1 MNRHALRCGAGLLA
15 CVLLPSPANAQP
27 QSSTIEKPHAMPPV
41 RSYLAPTIPPVRLTN
56 SARIYTLIRAGNLYL
71 TLQDALALAIENNL
85 NLEIDRYGPLLMRS
99 ALERAKAGGPLRGV
113 PSASAQASSVD
124 SGLGVNG
131 STVSAGLSGS
141 GGGGSGGGGV
151 NTTIQQIGVVAP
163 NFDPNLQSTAT
174 FSHLSQPQANTILS
188 QTDELIQSVHT
199 YNTVVQQGLLTGG
212 LVQYR
217 DYEQYLNENS
227 PSDVLNPAVGPHMDL
242 TYRQPLLQ
250 GFGLRLNDRGIRIA
264 AVNAV
269 ASREAF
275 RSQLLDLVVSVTN
288 LYWDFA
294 AAREELRLRQNAL
307 EITQKFVDDTKYEI
321 SVEALAGVELPR
333 AEAELAA
340 RCQDLAIAQAA
351 VSQRAVQ
358 LKEALSHTEDPA
370 LEAAEIVPV
379 DPLEAPAEEDLPPL
393 RQLLADAL
401 QRRPDVALANYKDQ
415 TSQMNLAGTTNP
427 LLPTLTVQLQ
437 TYDRGAAGAPQAS
450 GGQANQYFAGGYG
463 TALKQIFGRDFP
475 NENAQAGFSIP
486 IGNRSAQADYGIDQL
501 QFRQGQLQSQR
512 DQNQILVDISSA
524 VAALRQAHARHN
536 AARDTRQLQEEL
548 LAGERQKSGAAAFH
562 AIMAD
567 QRALIA
573 ARLAE
578 MTAVSALVRARVARD
593 QVLGQTLEK
602 SRISLEEALTGR
614 VARESL
620 LP

>member
-1 MNRHALRCGAGLLA
+1 
-15 CVLLPSPANAQP
+15 
-27 QSSTIEKPHAMPPV
+27 MPPV

-56 SARIYTLIRAGNLYL
+56 SARLYNLIRAGNLYL
-71 TLQDALALAIENNL
+71 TLQDALSLAIENNL
-85 NLEIDRYGPLLMRS
+85 NLEIDRYGPLLMQS
-99 ALERAKAGGPLRGV
+99 ALERAKSGGPLRGV
-113 PSASAQASSVD
+113 PSASAQVSSVD

-163 NFDPNLQSTAT
+163 NFDANLQSAAT

-242 TYRQPLLQ
+242 TFRQPLLQ

-269 ASREAF
+269 ASRETF
-275 RSQLLDLVVSVTN
+275 RSQLFDLVVSVTN
-288 LYWDFA
+288 LYWDYA
-294 AAREELRLRQNAL
+294 AAREELRLRQDAF
-307 EITQKFVDDTKYEI
+307 EITQKFVDDTKYKI

-340 RCQDLAIAQAA
+340 RRQDLAIAQAA

-370 LEAAEIVPV
+370 LEAAEIVPL

-401 QRRPDVALANYKDQ
+401 ERRPDVALANYKDQ

-427 LLPTLTVQLQ
+427 LLPALTVQLQ
-437 TYDRGAAGAPQAS
+437 TYDRGSAGVPQAS
-450 GGQANQYFAGGYG
+450 GGQANQYFVGGYG

-512 DQNQILVDISSA
+512 DRNQILVDISSA
-524 VAALRQAHARHN
+524 VAALRQAHARYN
-536 AARDTRQLQEEL
+536 AARETRQLQEQL
-548 LAGERQKSGAAAFH
+548 LAGERQKSGASAFN

-567 QRALIA
+567 QRALLA

-578 MTAVSALVRARVARD
+578 MTAVSALVRARVALD
-593 QVLGQTLEK
+593 QVLGETLDK
-602 SRISLEEALTGR
+602 SRMSLEEGLSGR
-614 VARESL
+614 VARDSK
-620 LP
+620 LPEPPTAP

>member
-1 MNRHALRCGAGLLA
+1 M
-15 CVLLPSPANAQP
+15 
-27 QSSTIEKPHAMPPV
+27 
-41 RSYLAPTIPPVRLTN
+41 TN
-56 SARIYTLIRAGNLYL
+56 STRLYTLIRAGNLYL
-71 TLQDALALAIENNL
+71 TLQDALSLAIENNL
-85 NLEIDRYGPLLMRS
+85 NLQIDRYGPLLMQS
-99 ALERAKAGGPLRGV
+99 ALDRAKAGGPLRGV
-113 PSASAQASSVD
+113 PSASAQVSSVD

-131 STVSAGLSGS
+131 STVSAGLANN
-141 GGGGSGGGGV
+141 GGGGGGGGAG
-151 NTTIQQIGVVAP
+151 NNTIQQIGVIAP
-163 NFDPNLQSTAT
+163 NFDPNLQSAAT
-174 FSHLSQPQANTILS
+174 FSHLTQPQSNTILS
-188 QTDELIQSVHT
+188 QTDELVQSVHT

-217 DYEQYLNENS
+217 DYEQYLRENS

-264 AVNAV
+264 ALNAV
-269 ASREAF
+269 ASRETF
-275 RSQLLDLVVSVTN
+275 RSQVLDLVVSVTN
-288 LYWDFA
+288 LYWDYA

-333 AEAELAA
+333 AQAELAA
-340 RCQDLAIAQAA
+340 RRQDLAIAQAA
-351 VSQRAVQ
+351 VGQRAVQ

-370 LEAAEIVPV
+370 LEGAEIVPL
-379 DPLEAPAEEDLPPL
+379 DPLEAPPEEDLPPL
-393 RQLLADAL
+393 RQLLAAAL
-401 QRRPDVALANYKDQ
+401 QRRPDVALANYRDQ
-415 TSQMNLAGTTNP
+415 TTQMNLAGTTNP
-427 LLPTLTVQLQ
+427 LLPTLNVQVQ

-450 GGQANQYFAGGYG
+450 GGQANPYFSGGYG
-463 TALKQIFGRDFP
+463 TALKQILSRDFP
-475 NENAQAGFSIP
+475 NENAQAAFSIP

-512 DQNQILVDISSA
+512 DQNRILVDISSA
-524 VAALRQAHARHN
+524 VAALRQAHARYN
-536 AARDTRQLQEEL
+536 AARDTRQLEEEL
-548 LAGERQKSGAAAFH
+548 LAGERQKSGAAAFN

-578 MTAVSALVRARVARD
+578 MTAVSALVRARVALD
-593 QVLGQTLEK
+593 QALGDTLEK
-602 SRISLEEALTGR
+602 SRITIDEALTGR